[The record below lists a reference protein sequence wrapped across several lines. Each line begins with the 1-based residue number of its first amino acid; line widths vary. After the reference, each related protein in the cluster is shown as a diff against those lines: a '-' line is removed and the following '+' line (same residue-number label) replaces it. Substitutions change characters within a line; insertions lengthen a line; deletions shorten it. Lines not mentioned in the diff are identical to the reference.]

1 MENTAMML
9 FLFAGA
15 TLVLLLL
22 IRVATAAVFL
32 VGLRMPDSGLAGR
45 VTLVL
50 PLTGTSF
57 FLPTLLHALS
67 VQTLQPRRLIIVVE
81 SMDDPAWNQASQA
94 CTLASFPVEIC
105 VAGLAERCSQ
115 KGWNLI
121 AAVRLLD
128 GEDDAVVFFDA
139 DIMPQPSWL
148 SLLATPIL
156 AGKADIV
163 TGYRWAQIGSK
174 VLSHHFVAVIDRQI
188 AMLPALQRF
197 RLVWGGSMAFS
208 ASALA
213 ALDLPNLLSRTL
225 SDDCTIGLRACQL
238 GLRVLTRRLL
248 RVPSHPPDTFFA
260 AWKFGHRQYQIIH
273 VHRPGLWWL
282 ALVSLT
288 LRLSAWV
295 LVFATFSS
303 LMQLILLLLVVL
315 LIDLI
320 ALWLQQVAARRLG
333 LEDAKPVQRVQ
344 WLVTLAEP
352 LLTGLHW
359 SMVMAAGWTRII
371 RWGHVQYR
379 VDGPDAVE
387 VLARTPWD
395 AMGNQG

>member
-1 MENTAMML
+1 MENTAVMV
-9 FLFAGA
+9 FLFAAA

-22 IRVATAAVFL
+22 IRVAAAAAFL

-50 PLTGTSF
+50 PLTGTST
-57 FLPTLLHALS
+57 FLPTLIHALS
-67 VQTLQPRRLIIVVE
+67 EQTLQPRRLIIVVE
-81 SMDDPAWNQASQA
+81 SMEDPAWNQASQA
-94 CTLASFPVEIC
+94 CTQASFPMEIC
-105 VAGLAERCSQ
+105 IAGLTEGCSQ
-115 KGWNLI
+115 KCWNLI
-121 AAVRLLD
+121 AAIHQLD
-128 GEDDAVVFFDA
+128 GEDDVVVFFDA
-139 DIMPQPSWL
+139 DIVPQPTWL

-156 AGKADIV
+156 ADKADVV
-163 TGYRWAQIGSK
+163 TGYRWTHIGSK
-174 VLSHHFVAVIDRQI
+174 VLSRSIVAAIDRGI

-208 ASALA
+208 TSALI
-213 ALDLPNLLSRTL
+213 ALDLPKLLSRTL
-225 SDDCTIGLRACQL
+225 SDDCTIGSQARQL

-248 RVPSHPPDTFFA
+248 RVPSRPPDTFFA

-273 VHRPGLWWL
+273 VYRPGLWWL

-288 LRLSAWV
+288 LRLSAWI

-303 LMQLILLLLVVL
+303 LMQLILLVLVVL
-315 LIDLI
+315 LIDLM
-320 ALWLQQVAARRLG
+320 ALWLQQVAARRLD
-333 LEDAKPVQRVQ
+333 LADAKPVQRVQ
-344 WLVTLAEP
+344 RLVTLAEP

-371 RWGHVQYR
+371 RWGHVQYK

-387 VLARTPWD
+387 VLARTPWN
-395 AMGNQG
+395 AMRNQG

>member
-1 MENTAMML
+1 MENTAVML

-22 IRVATAAVFL
+22 IRVAAAAAFL

-50 PLTGTSF
+50 PLTGTST
-57 FLPTLLHALS
+57 FLPTLIHALS
-67 VQTLQPRRLIIVVE
+67 NQALQPRRLIIAVE
-81 SMDDPAWNQASQA
+81 SVEDPAWNQASQA
-94 CTLASFPVEIC
+94 CTQASFPVEIC
-105 VAGLAERCSQ
+105 IAGLTEGCSQ
-115 KGWNLI
+115 KCWNLI
-121 AAVRLLD
+121 AAVRRLD
-128 GEDDAVVFFDA
+128 GEDDVVVFFDA
-139 DIMPQPSWL
+139 DIVPQPAWL

-156 AGKADIV
+156 AGKADMV
-163 TGYRWAQIGSK
+163 TGYRWTHIRPDAF
-174 VLSHHFVAVIDRQI
+174 SHHLVAAVDRQI

-208 ASALA
+208 TSALT

-225 SDDCTIGLRACQL
+225 SDDCTIGSQARQL

-248 RVPSHPPDTFFA
+248 RVPSHPPNSFSA
-260 AWKFGHRQYQIIH
+260 AWRFGHRQYQIIH
-273 VHRPGLWWL
+273 LYRPSLWWL

-288 LRLSAWV
+288 LRLSAWI
-295 LVFATFSS
+295 LVFTTFPTRS
-303 LMQLILLLLVVL
+303 QVILLVLVVL

-333 LEDAKPVQRVQ
+333 VEDAKPVQRVQ
-344 WLVTLAEP
+344 WLVVLAEP

-371 RWGHVQYR
+371 RWGHVQYK

-387 VLARTPWD
+387 VLARTPWN
-395 AMGNQG
+395 AMRKG